1 MTPLTSIVSGFAAL
15 APGLKS
21 IHALVRESRGR
32 KRELLRELGHNI
44 DKIAVFVEGG
54 SDAERVD
61 RVIASLETSCYEDAS
76 RAGFDLNTLKRSKL
90 KADLVKE
97 LPQFKPYVG
106 MNTEELFD
114 KIYASIHRLKVIVS
128 EYPNDSRFRKS
139 VRLINILKLM
149 LLLVRHIRS
158 A

>member
-1 MTPLTSIVSGFAAL
+1 MPLSTIVSGFAAL

-21 IHALVRESRGR
+21 IHALIRDSRGR

-44 DKIAVFVEGG
+44 DKIAVFVEAG
-54 SDAERVD
+54 SNAQRVD
-61 RVIASLETSCYEDAS
+61 KLVNSLETTCYEDAS
-76 RAGFDLNTLKRSKL
+76 KSGFDLNSLKRTKL
-90 KADLVKE
+90 SGDLVRE

-106 MNTEELFD
+106 MSTEELFD
-114 KIYASIHRLKVIVS
+114 KVYASIHRLKVIVA
-128 EYPNDSRFRKS
+128 EYPDDGRFRKS

-158 A
+158 

>member
-1 MTPLTSIVSGFAAL
+1 MPLSTIVSGFAAL

-21 IHALVRESRGR
+21 IHALIRDSRGR

-44 DKIAVFVEGG
+44 DKIAVFVEAG
-54 SDAERVD
+54 SNAQRVD
-61 RVIASLETSCYEDAS
+61 KLVNSLETTCYEEAS
-76 RAGFDLNTLKRSKL
+76 KAGFDLNSLKRTRLSG
-90 KADLVKE
+90 DLVRQ

-106 MNTEELFD
+106 MSTEELFD
-114 KIYASIHRLKVIVS
+114 KVYASIHRLKVIVA
-128 EYPNDSRFRKS
+128 EYPDDGRFRKS

-158 A
+158 